1 MALMNG
7 VSVATVVDN
16 RDSDGLGRVGIRVA
30 EKPKRGGKGEVTWA
44 RIATLM
50 AGRGRGTWFI
60 PEVGDEVLVAFEAG
74 DPKKP
79 YVLGA
84 LWNVRNPPPAKME
97 STNALKL
104 IRSRNGL
111 TLSIEDSDGEE
122 SVSIATA
129 GGQQLTLRDGPGAV
143 VIKDSNG
150 NSIELGTNGVRIT
163 AAAGVFVAASK
174 VEVSAGMVTV
184 NAGMSKFSGVVQC
197 DTLISNSVVSASYS
211 PGAGNVM

>member
-1 MALMNG
+1 MDLMNG

-104 IRSRNGL
+104 IRSRNGV
-111 TLSIEDSDGEE
+111 TVSIEDIDGEE
-122 SVSIATA
+122 SVSIATP

-150 NSIELGTNGVRIT
+150 NSIELGTTGVRIT